1 MHEAITL
8 MVVDDE
14 PLTRRKLRSFR
25 LAEHGYKIIGEA
37 ENGVQALEQ
46 IDRLKPDIIL
56 ADIGMPVMDGLEL
69 LMQIQKRNEPP
80 KVIMLTCYEDFTK
93 AQTAIRLGAFDYLT
107 KLLLSEED
115 LLRGLDKAARQL
127 RKERNAAE
135 QTIRFMLQEL
145 ILFPSERILSQLQ
158 QIPFKPR
165 QFALATIRADLTA
178 DQWLI
183 ASYPLLETVCEPYRS
198 IVIRMP
204 ERLWSI
210 LFVSFAENDTC
221 NFHSWC
227 AQQCSS
233 FSSIMSGSL
242 ERNHYLMSFIPV
254 RYRVMELFK
263 AYKESVE
270 LFDSGFYL
278 DQGKLLQEHDN
289 RTFAADSIKPLESKT
304 ESIRKAVAERDYKEA
319 SSGIREWLELTK
331 QLQPHPD
338 HIKELG
344 KEIVIIV
351 AGHVGMY
358 GSHYEPLLLEL
369 KPSLIGR
376 LTTALHHSEVF
387 DAMQTLT
394 EFVHLLNSSPL
405 TMRTEIKKA
414 IHYIHKHYRDID
426 ITSAAEYVN
435 LSPSWFKTLFRKET
449 GVSFHEFVQSYQLEM
464 AKQLMVTTDMKVYE
478 VAEAVGITNPRY
490 FSRLFTK
497 SFSVPP
503 LDYRKQNGSLFI
515 P

>member
-1 MHEAITL
+1 MPETITL

-25 LAEHGYKIIGEA
+25 LAEQGYEIIGEA

-46 IDRLKPDIIL
+46 IDKLKPDIIL

-69 LMQIQKRNEPP
+69 LMQIQKRNKPP

-115 LLRGLDKAARQL
+115 LLSGLDKAARQL
-127 RKERNAAE
+127 RKERNSAE

-145 ILFPSERILSQLQ
+145 TLFPSERALLQLL

-183 ASYPLLETVCEPYRS
+183 AAYPSLETAREPYRS

-221 NFHSWC
+221 DFHSWC

-233 FSSIMSGSL
+233 ISAMMSDSL

-254 RYRVMELFK
+254 QYRLMELFK
-263 AYKESVE
+263 AYKTSVE
-270 LFDSGFYL
+270 LFDSGFYIN
-278 DQGKLLQEHDN
+278 QGKLLQEHDN
-289 RTFAADSIKPLESKT
+289 RAFAIDGTKPLEAET
-304 ESIRKAVAERDYKEA
+304 ESIRKAIAERDYKEA
-319 SSGIREWLELTK
+319 ASGIRDWLELTE

-338 HIKELG
+338 RVKELG
-344 KEIVIIV
+344 KEIIV
-351 AGHVGMY
+351 NVTGHVEMV
-358 GSHYEPLLLEL
+358 GSHEPRLSEL
-369 KPSLIGR
+369 KSSLIGR
-376 LTTALHHSEVF
+376 LTTALHLSEVYEI
-387 DAMQTLT
+387 MQALI
-394 EFVHLLNSSPL
+394 ELVQPLNGPSL

-414 IHYIHKHYRDID
+414 IHYIHKHYRDVD
-426 ITSAAEYVN
+426 LASVAEYVN

-449 GVSFHEFVQSYQLEM
+449 GVSFHEFVQSYQLEA
-464 AKQLMVTTDMKVYE
+464 AKQLILTTDMKVYE
-478 VAEAVGITNPRY
+478 VAQAVGITNTRY

-497 SFSVPP
+497 SFAMTP
-503 LDYRKQNGSLFI
+503 LDYRKQKSPLF

>member
-1 MHEAITL
+1 MQKAITL

-14 PLTRRKLRSFR
+14 PLTRRKLRSFG
-25 LAEHGYKIIGEA
+25 LAEHGYEIIGEA
-37 ENGVQALEQ
+37 ENGVQALER

-115 LLRGLDKAARQL
+115 LLSGLDKAACQL
-127 RKERNAAE
+127 RKERNASE

-145 ILFPSERILSQLQ
+145 TLFPSERTLLQLQ
-158 QIPFKPR
+158 QSPFKPR
-165 QFALATIRADLTA
+165 QFALATIRADMTA

-183 ASYPLLETVCEPYRS
+183 ATHPSLETVCEPYRS

-204 ERLWSI
+204 DRLWSI

-221 NFHSWC
+221 DFHGWC
-227 AQQCSS
+227 TQQCSS
-233 FSSIMSGSL
+233 ISAIMSDSL
-242 ERNHYLMSFIPV
+242 ERNHYLMSFIPI
-254 RYRVMELFK
+254 RRRLMELFR
-263 AYKESVE
+263 AYKDSVE
-270 LFDSGFYL
+270 LFDTGFYL

-289 RTFAADSIKPLESKT
+289 RVFAADSTEPIEAET

-319 SSGIREWLELTK
+319 ANGIREWLELTK

-338 HIKELG
+338 RVKELG
-344 KEIVIIV
+344 KEIVHIV
-351 AGHVGMY
+351 AGHVGMV
-358 GSHYEPLLLEL
+358 GSHYEPLPEL
-369 KPSLIGR
+369 KFSLMGR
-376 LTTALHHSEVF
+376 LTAALHLSEVY
-387 DAMQTLT
+387 DIMQTLIQ
-394 EFVHLLNSSPL
+394 FVHSLNSSPL
-405 TMRTEIKKA
+405 TMRTEIKKV
-414 IHYIHKHYRDID
+414 IHYIHKHYRDVD
-426 ITSAAEYVN
+426 IASAAEYVN

-478 VAEAVGITNPRY
+478 VAQAVGITNTRY
-490 FSRLFTK
+490 FSRLFTR
-497 SFSVPP
+497 SFSMPP
-503 LDYRKQNGSLFI
+503 LDYRKQNGPLFI